1 MSTPALPRRHG
12 RKLGAIVA
20 LSGLAATL
28 SAYGALDV
36 TSTTTI
42 LATPAIW
49 LALLATYLL
58 CALMFTP
65 LARQNRQLATRH
77 VRHGKLR

>member
-1 MSTPALPRRHG
+1 MFATAYLATLRRMLPVF
-12 RKLGAIVA
+12 LGAA
-20 LSGLAATL
+20 LSSLFALWWSNAA
-28 SAYGALDV
+28 V
-36 TSTTTI
+36 

-58 CALMFTP
+58 CALLFTP
-65 LARQNRQLATRH
+65 LAWQNRQLATRH

>member
-1 MSTPALPRRHG
+1 MFATAYLATLRRMLPVF
-12 RKLGAIVA
+12 LGAA
-20 LSGLAATL
+20 LSSLLALWWSKA
-28 SAYGALDV
+28 A
-36 TSTTTI
+36 I

-58 CALMFTP
+58 CALLFTP

-77 VRHGKLR
+77 VRHGKPR

>member
-1 MSTPALPRRHG
+1 MFATAYLATLRRMLPVFF
-12 RKLGAIVA
+12 GAA
-20 LSGLAATL
+20 LSSLLALWWSKA
-28 SAYGALDV
+28 A
-36 TSTTTI
+36 I

-58 CALMFTP
+58 CALLFTP

-77 VRHGKLR
+77 VRHGKPR

>member
-1 MSTPALPRRHG
+1 MFATAYLATLRRMLPVF
-12 RKLGAIVA
+12 LGAA
-20 LSGLAATL
+20 LSSLFALWWSNAA
-28 SAYGALDV
+28 V
-36 TSTTTI
+36 

>member
-1 MSTPALPRRHG
+1 MFATAYLATLRRMLPVF
-12 RKLGAIVA
+12 LGAA
-20 LSGLAATL
+20 LSSLFALWWSNAAM
-28 SAYGALDV
+28 
-36 TSTTTI
+36 

>member
-1 MSTPALPRRHG
+1 MFATAYLATLRRMLPVF
-12 RKLGAIVA
+12 LGAA
-20 LSGLAATL
+20 LSSLLALWWSNA
-28 SAYGALDV
+28 A
-36 TSTTTI
+36 I

-49 LALLATYLL
+49 LGLLSTYLL

>member
-1 MSTPALPRRHG
+1 MFATAYLATLRRMLPIFF
-12 RKLGAIVA
+12 GAA
-20 LSGLAATL
+20 LSSLLALWWSNA
-28 SAYGALDV
+28 A
-36 TSTTTI
+36 I

>member
-1 MSTPALPRRHG
+1 MFATVYLATLRRMLPVF
-12 RKLGAIVA
+12 LAAA
-20 LSGLAATL
+20 LSSLLALWCSNA
-28 SAYGALDV
+28 A
-36 TSTTTI
+36 I

-65 LARQNRQLATRH
+65 LALQRQQLATRH
-77 VRHGKLR
+77 VRSRKLR

>member
-1 MSTPALPRRHG
+1 MFATAYLATLRRMLPVF
-12 RKLGAIVA
+12 LGAA
-20 LSGLAATL
+20 LSSLLALWWSNAA
-28 SAYGALDV
+28 S
-36 TSTTTI
+36 

-58 CALMFTP
+58 CALLFTP

-77 VRHGKLR
+77 VRHGKPR

>member
-1 MSTPALPRRHG
+1 MFATAYLLTLRRMLPVF
-12 RKLGAIVA
+12 LGAA
-20 LSGLAATL
+20 LSSLLALWWSNA
-28 SAYGALDV
+28 
-36 TSTTTI
+36 TI